1 MWKSL
6 QTTFSFSGAIMQGGS
21 HDHSGSHDEE
31 DDDDVAHCG
40 RGGACRA
47 H

>member
-6 QTTFSFSGAIMQGGS
+6 QTTFSFSGVTMQGADS
-21 HDHSGSHDEE
+21 DSGSDHEE

-40 RGGACRA
+40 RGGAFK
-47 H
+47 